1 MKRILLQ
8 LDTEEHPSPFDA
20 IVAHDADV
28 DVLLSHGNVK
38 REDARALAQDAFF
51 TRGPDDLENTA
62 IWVGGK
68 HVAAGEEIF
77 AEVQKA
83 FFGPFKVSVML
94 DSNGCN
100 TTAATTIARI
110 AKARSLD
117 GNRAVVLGVGAV
129 GLRSATLLQQ
139 EGCEVTVASVPPDL
153 FADDRPY
160 HRPRG
165 LSVAEK
171 LGLDIRE
178 PSDRSELEATLDGTQ
193 IVLAAG
199 PAGVEVLRRDAWAAA
214 ESVELLA
221 DYNAAEPLGIE
232 GTKATDDLA
241 EYDGKLV
248 LGALA
253 IGGPK
258 MKVHKACVRRL
269 FESNDQVLDT
279 DAVYAIAKELV

>member
-1 MKRILLQ
+1 VRKILLQ
-8 LDTEEHPSPFDA
+8 LDTDEHPSLFDA

-28 DVLLSHGNVK
+28 DVLLSHERVK
-38 REDARALAQDAFF
+38 PEEVRGLVQDAFF
-51 TRGPDDLENTA
+51 TRGVDDLGTMA
-62 IWVGGK
+62 VWVGGR
-68 HVAAGEEIF
+68 HVATGEEVF

-83 FFGPFKVSVML
+83 FFGPFRVSVML

-100 TTAATTIARI
+100 TTAATTVARI

-117 GNRAVVLGVGAV
+117 GSPALVIGLGAV
-129 GLRSATLLQQ
+129 GLRSAVLLHK
-139 EGCEVTVASVPPDL
+139 EGCEVVAAAIPPDL
-153 FADDRPY
+153 FGDDRPY

-165 LSVAEK
+165 LEAGQRLGLEVREPADRGELEK
-171 LGLDIRE
+171 L
-178 PSDRSELEATLDGTQ
+178 LEGAQL
-193 IVLAAG
+193 VLSAG
-199 PAGVEVLRRDAWAAA
+199 PAGVQVLRRDVWAQRPGI
-214 ESVELLA
+214 ELLA

-241 EYDGKLV
+241 DYDGKLV

-269 FESNDQVLDT
+269 FESNDQVLDA
-279 DAVYAIAKELV
+279 DNVYAIAKELV

>member
-1 MKRILLQ
+1 MKKILLQ

-51 TRGPDDLENTA
+51 TRGPDDLKNTA

-110 AKARSLD
+110 AKSYDLD
-117 GNRAVVLGVGAV
+117 GKRAVVLGLGSV
-129 GLRSATLLQQ
+129 GLRSAILLQK
-139 EGCEVTVASVPPDL
+139 EGCEVVVAPLPADL
-153 FADDRPY
+153 FDDDRPY
-160 HRPRG
+160 RRPRG
-165 LSVAEK
+165 LDAAEK
-171 LGLDIRE
+171 LGLDPRE
-178 PSDRSELEATLDGTQ
+178 PKDRSELEATLDGAQ
-193 IVLAAG
+193 VVLAAG
-199 PAGVEVLRRDAWAAA
+199 PAGVEVLREDFW
-214 ESVELLA
+214 SKHPSIELLA
-221 DYNAAEPLGIE
+221 DYNAADPLGLE
-232 GTKATDDLA
+232 GTKATDDLVD
-241 EYDGKLV
+241 YDGKLV

-258 MKVHKACVRRL
+258 MKVHKTCIRRM
-269 FESNDQVLDT
+269 FESNDKVFDT
-279 DAVYAIAKELV
+279 DTVYEVAKELV